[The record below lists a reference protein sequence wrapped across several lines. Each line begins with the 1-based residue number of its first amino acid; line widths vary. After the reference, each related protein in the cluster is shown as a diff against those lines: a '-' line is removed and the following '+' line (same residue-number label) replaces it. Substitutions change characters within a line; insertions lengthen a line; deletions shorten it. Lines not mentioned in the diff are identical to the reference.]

1 MADLTDQERDRLKSR
16 SAATRIRTMI
26 DDNRAASQLETH
38 AFEGR
43 PNTKKGSAQDK
54 KNRVEDARNLKKV
67 RARMKVA
74 RDDERRRPHQG
85 RVK

>member
-1 MADLTDQERDRLKSR
+1 MTDLTDQERDRLKGR
-16 SAATRIRTMI
+16 NSAARIRTMI
-26 DDNRAASQLETH
+26 DNNRAAGQLEKH

-43 PNTKKGSAQDK
+43 PNTKIGSDRDK
-54 KNRVEDARNLKKV
+54 RQRVEDARNLKKV